1 LDSGAAKRALD
12 LAQRLQSA
20 ASFALPA
27 KSATVD
33 DPNAMLDAIVT
44 EPELRDEVRKLFLD
58 GHYPQAVE
66 EGFKYLNNLV
76 KRRTGSEAD
85 GAGLMT
91 SAFSVGA
98 PLLRL
103 PKALKTESQK
113 NQQQGYMLIFQ
124 GSMIGVRNPRAHEHA
139 YLDDPRNALELL
151 ALCNHLVRVT
161 SNATRARA
169 KRRTT

>member
-1 LDSGAAKRALD
+1 LGSEAAKRALD
-12 LAQRLQSA
+12 LAQRLQDA
-20 ASFALPA
+20 ASFAQPA
-27 KSATVD
+27 RSATVD
-33 DPNAMLDAIVT
+33 NPNAMLDALVT

-66 EGFKYLNNLV
+66 QGFKYLNNLV
-76 KRRTGSEAD
+76 KRRTGSMAD
-85 GAGLMT
+85 GAALMT
-91 SAFSVGA
+91 TAFSVSA

-103 PKALKTESQK
+103 PKALKSESQK

-124 GSMIGVRNPRAHEHA
+124 GSMIGVRNPRAHEHE

-161 SNATRARA
+161 ANATRTRG
-169 KRRTT
+169 KPKKT

>member
-1 LDSGAAKRALD
+1 LDSEAAKRALD
-12 LAQRLQSA
+12 LAQRLQGA
-20 ASFALPA
+20 ASFARPA

-33 DPNAMLDAIVT
+33 DPNALLDAIVT
-44 EPELRDEVRKLFLD
+44 EPELRDVVRQLFVN
-58 GHYPQAVE
+58 GHYSQAVG

-76 KRRTGSEAD
+76 KRRTGSTAD
-85 GAGLMT
+85 GASLMT
-91 SAFSVGA
+91 AAFSVSA

-124 GSMIGVRNPRAHEHA
+124 GSMIGVRNPRAHEHE

-161 SNATRARA
+161 SNATRTRV
-169 KRRTT
+169 KRKNT

>member
-1 LDSGAAKRALD
+1 MDSGAAKRALD

-20 ASFALPA
+20 ASFTRPS
-27 KSATVD
+27 KSAPVED
-33 DPNAMLDAIVT
+33 SNGLLDAIVT
-44 EPELRDEVRKLFLD
+44 EPELREEVRQLFRD

-76 KRRTGSEAD
+76 KRRTGVAAD

-91 SAFSVGA
+91 TAFSPGT

-103 PKALKTESQK
+103 SKLTTQSQK
-113 NQQQGYMLIFQ
+113 DQQQGYMLIFQ
-124 GSMIGVRNPRAHEHA
+124 GSMIGIRNPRAHEHR

-151 ALCNHLVRVT
+151 ALCNHLVRVAV
-161 SNATRARA
+161 NATRTRGN
-169 KRRTT
+169 RRTT

>member
-1 LDSGAAKRALD
+1 MDSGAAKRALD

-20 ASFALPA
+20 ASLARPP

-33 DPNAMLDAIVT
+33 DPNALLDAIVT

-76 KRRTGSEAD
+76 KRRTGSTAD

-91 SAFSVGA
+91 TAFSASA
-98 PLLRL
+98 PMLRL

-113 NQQQGYMLIFQ
+113 NQQQGYMRIFE
-124 GSMIGVRNPRAHEHA
+124 GSMIGIRNPRAHEHA

-151 ALCNHLVRVT
+151 ALCNHLVRT
-161 SNATRARA
+161 TLTATRTR
-169 KRRTT
+169 KKKT